1 MRHRKPEQVNTPVPA
16 EPAMPEFTLEEILE
30 EFGSKPSA
38 PAEKAP
44 VKPVPQAERESAE
57 VPSPLPS
64 KTEAAENASSVPDKP
79 MPRAPEP
86 EKAAAPSAPPQHPT
100 ERAEQTAPRAS
111 VWQPK
116 PPVQPPLPG
125 RKKEE
130 PEAPRASRKRPA
142 PVKVAPEAPPPPTA
156 QELLEKYRTALG
168 STGLRLGLTGFLCVM
183 NFLLLL
189 CGAYFPAVM
198 QRLPAGLPVWLSA
211 GLLVLSLLL
220 AFEVVI
226 RGLRDLFRLRINLFT
241 LGTLAVIL
249 CVADAFVSKTSYCA
263 PGNLLLYFLFRA
275 LVLQRRGMFSTLHTV
290 CSIEHP
296 MGICRI
302 SGLED
307 SALRCDAGDRAIFCG
322 ELEQP
327 DAAQTLFCIYSTILL
342 AGTLAAAVIFAR
354 SGHTSFLHGWTLLLL
369 GATPCAGLLSFARP
383 FHVLAKRLSEIQ
395 GALCGWYGAGIFS
408 GRHTILLRDGDL
420 FPVEGIRSNGMKLYA
435 SYPAAKV
442 IGYALAALQTCESP
456 LTPVFEA
463 LLEAQFGKHFQ
474 AASHRIYD
482 AGGIG
487 AEIAGDIVL
496 VGSLSFMQSMGVH
509 MPAGTKV
516 RLAVYVSIGGEL
528 AGVFALKYKPTRSA
542 RLGLRAV
549 LAKSK
554 LNVVLATQD
563 FLITP
568 ELIAAKY
575 EIPTQRL
582 VFPPYS
588 ARLRYAS
595 AELGST
601 TWQGALV
608 AKDTFGTFAST
619 VAAGQSLYSAT
630 LTLTILNL
638 AAGFFGVILCALLL
652 SWNAGGTASP
662 LHIALFQVL
671 WVILSEFISFILLL
685 L

>member
-1 MRHRKPEQVNTPVPA
+1 MRHRKPEQVNTSVPA
-16 EPAMPEFTLEEILE
+16 EPAMPEFTLEDILE

-38 PAEKAP
+38 PTEKASEAP
-44 VKPVPQAERESAE
+44 VQPVE
-57 VPSPLPS
+57 
-64 KTEAAENASSVPDKP
+64 
-79 MPRAPEP
+79 PEP
-86 EKAAAPSAPPQHPT
+86 PQTAASDKSIPHTPEPQKADEAAAPPQSSP
-100 ERAEQTAPRAS
+100 EQAAQTPPRAS

-125 RKKEE
+125 REE
-130 PEAPRASRKRPA
+130 PEAPRAARKRPV

-168 STGLRLGLTGFLCVM
+168 STGLRLGLTGFLCVV

-189 CGAYFPAVM
+189 CGEYFPAVM
-198 QRLPAGLPVWLSA
+198 QRLPANLPVWLSA

-220 AFEVVI
+220 AFDVVI
-226 RGLRDLFRLRINLFT
+226 RAVRDFFRLRISLFT
-241 LGTLAVIL
+241 LGILSVIL

-275 LVLQRRGMFSTLHTV
+275 LVLYRRGMFSTLRTV

-307 SALRCDAGDRAIFCG
+307 SALRCDTGDRTVFCG

-383 FHVLAKRLSEIQ
+383 FHVLAERLSKIH

-408 GRHTILLRDGDL
+408 GKHTILLRDGDL
-420 FPVEGIRSNGMKLYA
+420 FPIEGIRSNGMKLYA
-435 SYPAAKV
+435 AYPAAKV
-442 IGYALAALQTCESP
+442 IGYALAALQACESP
-456 LTPVFEA
+456 LTPVFES

-474 AASHRIYD
+474 AASHKIYD

-496 VGSLSFMQSMGVH
+496 VGSLPFMQSMGVH

-554 LNVVLATQD
+554 LNVVLATRD

-575 EIPTQRL
+575 EVPTQRL
-582 VFPPYS
+582 VLPSYS

-608 AKDTFGTFAST
+608 VKDTFGTFAST
-619 VAAGQSLYSAT
+619 VAAGQSLYSTT
-630 LTLTILNL
+630 LTLTVLNL

-652 SWNAGGTASP
+652 FWDAGGTASP
-662 LHIALFQVL
+662 LHIALFQFL
-671 WVILSEFISFILLL
+671 WVILSEFVSFILLL